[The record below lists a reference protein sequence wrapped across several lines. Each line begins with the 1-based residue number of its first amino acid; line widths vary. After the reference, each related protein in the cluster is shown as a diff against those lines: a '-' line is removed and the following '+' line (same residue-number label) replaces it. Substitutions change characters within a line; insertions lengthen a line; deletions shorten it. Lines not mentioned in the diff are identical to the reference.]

1 MYAGIWEIDL
11 HGKNEYQARVT
22 LDAALRRVRPGTY
35 RIRVIHGHHGGTALR
50 ELVRREYGRHPQVL
64 RLEAAGPGVTELV
77 LAGAEPDGTG
87 GYVLTFS
94 GYVRDDGVT
103 GAFAGGAPV
112 LAVSLNGGE
121 TLEASMA
128 GEGFDGVPHTHTL
141 TQAEAVGRLE
151 GYSA

>member
-50 ELVRREYGRHPQVL
+50 ELGRRQVL

-77 LAGAEPDGTG
+77 LRE
-87 GYVLTFS
+87 F
-94 GYVRDDGVT
+94 
-103 GAFAGGAPV
+103 
-112 LAVSLNGGE
+112 
-121 TLEASMA
+121 
-128 GEGFDGVPHTHTL
+128 
-141 TQAEAVGRLE
+141 
-151 GYSA
+151 